1 MAIKLLISDLDGT
14 LLGAD
19 SRIIPQT
26 ADALNR
32 AHRAGIRLL
41 VATGRGGTAAPL
53 LRQAG
58 VECDFVLLNGAEYRT
73 AQGILQCVLSLSP
86 SNARDAVTILQQHRL
101 DFEINTDR
109 GDFSTALRGKSSG
122 CSKMREKAIP
132 YKDNKKSGDS
142 NKSCRH
148 LRVLALIRSITGG

>member
-73 AQGILQCVLSLSP
+73 AQGILQCALSLSL

-109 GDFSTALRGKSSG
+109 GDFSTALRRKSSG
-122 CSKMREKAIP
+122 CSKMREKTI
-132 YKDNKKSGDS
+132 
-142 NKSCRH
+142 
-148 LRVLALIRSITGG
+148 

>member
-19 SRIIPQT
+19 SRITHQT
-26 ADALNR
+26 ADTLNR

-41 VATGRGGTAAPL
+41 VATGRAWGTAAPL

-73 AQGILQCVLSLSP
+73 AQGILQCALSLSP

-101 DFEINTDR
+101 DFEINTDQ
-109 GDFSTALRGKSSG
+109 GDFSTALRRKSSG
-122 CSKMREKAIP
+122 CSKMREKTI
-132 YKDNKKSGDS
+132 
-142 NKSCRH
+142 
-148 LRVLALIRSITGG
+148 